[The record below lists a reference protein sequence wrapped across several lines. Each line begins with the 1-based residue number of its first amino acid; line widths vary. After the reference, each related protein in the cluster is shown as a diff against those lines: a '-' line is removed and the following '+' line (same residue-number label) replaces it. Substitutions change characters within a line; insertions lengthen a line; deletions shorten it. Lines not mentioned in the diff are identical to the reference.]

1 MYKRFVGS
9 ATAVLCRI
17 FLVWIVTLKCM
28 PYKYKI
34 YFQVFI
40 NKCDVADEEM
50 VELVEME
57 IRELLTEFGYDGDN
71 TPLIKGS
78 ALCAIDGKKPELG
91 KPGSRN

>member
-1 MYKRFVGS
+1 
-9 ATAVLCRI
+9 
-17 FLVWIVTLKCM
+17 
-28 PYKYKI
+28 
-34 YFQVFI
+34 
-40 NKCDVADEEM
+40 M

-91 KPGSRN
+91 MPEILNLKFEFKI